1 MTIRIRT
8 PRLPAAVLTLVL
20 GLSAALCAADDNRLG
35 GRIRSYDPAT
45 GTLVVG
51 DRQVHLGPSAKLVN
65 QKGERISSTV
75 LGPGVSVGCTL
86 RRTTGGVPE
95 LESLVVYN
103 N

>member
-1 MTIRIRT
+1 MTIRTRT
-8 PRLPAAVLTLVL
+8 AGLPAAVLAFVL
-20 GLSAALCAADDNRLG
+20 GLTTVVCAADEDRLG

-51 DRQVHLGPSAKLVN
+51 GRQIHLGPSAKLVN
-65 QKGERISSTV
+65 QKGERISSAA

-86 RRTTGGVPE
+86 RRTSGGVPE